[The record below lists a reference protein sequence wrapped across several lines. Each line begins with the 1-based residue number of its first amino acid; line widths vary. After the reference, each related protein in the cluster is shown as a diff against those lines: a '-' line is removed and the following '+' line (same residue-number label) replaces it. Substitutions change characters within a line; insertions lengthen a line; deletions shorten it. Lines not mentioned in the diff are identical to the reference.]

1 MNEEPIQ
8 PRKDKRGRGYI
19 LLLFAMALVLI
30 IASESRNNRRPAVST
45 VAFGTNIEN
54 ALTQGQRLDKPVMVD
69 VYTDWCTWCKKLDRD
84 VYTRPDVAAA
94 LNDFVAVKVNPETDP
109 EARAFAEK
117 MKVEGYPTILFLN
130 AKGEEVHRIGGYVD
144 GSEFIRQTEVA
155 YQRATGKTLP
165 NEPMLP
171 ATGGT

>member
-1 MNEEPIQ
+1 MNEDPISTRVNKSNRGLILAVIVIAIVWILGQ
-8 PRKDKRGRGYI
+8 SALQNRKPSSSSI
-19 LLLFAMALVLI
+19 
-30 IASESRNNRRPAVST
+30 S
-45 VAFGTNIEN
+45 FGSNITN

-144 GSEFIRQTEVA
+144 GPEFVRQTEVA

-165 NEPMLP
+165 NEPLLP
-171 ATGGT
+171 TAGGT